1 MKKILRW
8 TSGTSNRTA
17 VIDLAIALGSVVV
30 AFAVFQEF
38 DLAEAWEAWADQHE
52 DMELDE
58 LPLALGIAAIAFL
71 WFSWRRWCA
80 LAKEFRRSRRI
91 MTRLRAS
98 LRKRRAAERSLIS
111 AKQEAEL
118 ADRTKSEFLANIS
131 HELRTPLNA
140 IIGFSE
146 VIVNQVDG
154 PMGNPKY
161 QEYATHI
168 CESGKHLLGI
178 INEILDLSKIESGQ
192 AELVEETFTPR
203 DSIQAA
209 IRLVSMQS
217 TSTAIDVELQETDGL
232 PDFHGDP
239 RLLKQIVINL
249 VSNAVKFSKPGGKVT
264 VSMDVGPE
272 RGLRIAIQD
281 TGVGMTADEI
291 AIAIKPF
298 RQIEN
303 AYKRSRPGT
312 GLGLPLALALTELH
326 GGTVALASDPGQGT
340 TVTVTFPAA
349 RSVWAARRPKEL
361 GALA

>member
-1 MKKILRW
+1 MRKILRW
-8 TSGTSNRTA
+8 TSGTSARTA
-17 VIDLAIALGSVVV
+17 IIDLAIALGTVIV
-30 AFAVFQEF
+30 AFALFQEF
-38 DLAEAWEAWADQHE
+38 DVAEAWEAWADQHE
-52 DMELDE
+52 AMELDE
-58 LPLALGIAAIAFL
+58 LALAVDVAAIAFL

-98 LRKRRAAERSLIS
+98 LRRRRAVEKSLIL

-146 VIVNQVDG
+146 VIVNEVDG
-154 PMGNPKY
+154 PIGNPKY

-168 CESGKHLLGI
+168 CDSGKHLLGI

-192 AELVEETFTPR
+192 AELMEETFAPQ
-203 DSIQAA
+203 DSVQAA
-209 IRLVSMQS
+209 IRLVSAQS
-217 TSTAIDVELQETDGL
+217 MSADIDVALQDSSEV
-232 PDFHGDP
+232 PDFYGDP

-249 VSNAVKFSKPGGKVT
+249 VSNAVKFTEPGGQVT
-264 VSMDVGPE
+264 VSLDAVLEG
-272 RGLRIAIQD
+272 GLRIIIQD
-281 TGVGMTADEI
+281 TGVGMTADEL

-298 RQIEN
+298 RQVEN

-326 GGTVALASDPGQGT
+326 GGTMTLASEPGQGT

-349 RSVWAARRPKEL
+349 RSVWAARRPEEV